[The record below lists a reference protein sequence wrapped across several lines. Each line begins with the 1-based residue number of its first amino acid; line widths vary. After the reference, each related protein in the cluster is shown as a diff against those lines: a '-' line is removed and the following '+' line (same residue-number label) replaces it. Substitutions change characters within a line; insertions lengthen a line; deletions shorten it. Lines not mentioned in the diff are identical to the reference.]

1 MIVAFYIAQSCET
14 RHLAPFSALDRS
26 TRHDIA
32 HIWYYLGLLII
43 IFLSVHVPIAK
54 KSIKRSRG
62 RTQGSRDSAS
72 FFSINELFDIRLN
85 NGLSI
90 DARFSI
96 RITHKANKNETD
108 LYLVFTATI
117 AFWSSWAFNR
127 WWHFLNRGI
136 YTRVHSLYQHDKLS

>member
-14 RHLAPFSALDRS
+14 RHLTPFTRS
-26 TRHDIA
+26 IELRDTISPVSDTI
-32 HIWYYLGLLII
+32 GLLII
-43 IFLSVHVPIAK
+43 FFIGPCSDCRKIDKAIEGPNTRIARL
-54 KSIKRSRG
+54 RSFF
-62 RTQGSRDSAS
+62 

-96 RITHKANKNETD
+96 RITHRTNKNETD

-117 AFWSSWAFNR
+117 TFWSSWTFTVVDNVF
-127 WWHFLNRGI
+127 WI
-136 YTRVHSLYQHDKLS
+136 EEYVHSLYQHDKLS